1 MTEKDVTAAC
11 LFAMGS
17 GRSSGLYLRSHQEG
31 AVEDKERTGH
41 PGEPEGGRKLNSIAI
56 VACLWCEKIK
66 LVL

>member
-31 AVEDKERTGH
+31 AGEDKELDWPSRGT
-41 PGEPEGGRKLNSIAI
+41 RRR
-56 VACLWCEKIK
+56 
-66 LVL
+66 